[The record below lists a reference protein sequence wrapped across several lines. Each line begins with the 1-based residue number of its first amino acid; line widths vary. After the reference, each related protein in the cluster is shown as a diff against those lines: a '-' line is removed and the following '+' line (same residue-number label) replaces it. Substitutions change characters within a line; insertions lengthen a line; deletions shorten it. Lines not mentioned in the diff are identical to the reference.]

1 MNTFDEPLD
10 SDAVDT
16 YEAAMTDRIRALQNA
31 APTVR
36 MRQGMT
42 PDEIIDE
49 VAVCSDWT
57 EALLSEL
64 HGLVSELLLSLETI
78 GDADEEDED
87 EVLP

>member
-16 YEAAMTDRIRALQNA
+16 YEAAMTDRVRALQDA
-31 APTVR
+31 APTLR
-36 MRQGMT
+36 MVQRGMT
-42 PDEIIDE
+42 PEEIIDE

-64 HGLVSELLLSLETI
+64 HGLISELLL
-78 GDADEEDED
+78 AYDEEDE
-87 EVLP
+87 VTP